1 MSNSQS
7 RKKRKSFK
15 TWESSKNERI
25 LNNSNK
31 ILELLQNFF
40 DLVLFNDNEVV
51 ASKEDILLHRAWR
64 DELKSGCEGA
74 QTFFSMNSGDNFFKK
89 EKKNWIS
96 PCVKETKLEGTREK
110 TVSLHID
117 NN

>member
-1 MSNSQS
+1 MSNSHS
-7 RKKRKSFK
+7 RKKLKSFK
-15 TWESSKNERI
+15 TWESSKNKRI

-74 QTFFSMNSGDNFFKK
+74 QTFFSMNSGDNFF
-89 EKKNWIS
+89 
-96 PCVKETKLEGTREK
+96 
-110 TVSLHID
+110 
-117 NN
+117 

>member
-1 MSNSQS
+1 MSNSHS
-7 RKKRKSFK
+7 RKKLKSFK

-64 DELKSGCEGA
+64 DELKSG
-74 QTFFSMNSGDNFFKK
+74 
-89 EKKNWIS
+89 
-96 PCVKETKLEGTREK
+96 
-110 TVSLHID
+110 
-117 NN
+117 